1 MVGSHAGLL
10 HGYVG
15 INWVAT
21 NVFSRSCLAA
31 CAGYDGDIGFGKKE
45 RRAVR
50 IVFGWWVND
59 V

>member
-10 HGYVG
+10 QGYVG

-21 NVFSRSCLAA
+21 NVFRGSCLAA
-31 CAGYDGDIGFGKKE
+31 CAGYDGFGKKE
-45 RRAVR
+45 GKAVR